1 MRFMLPSQV
10 IFEARRN
17 YGYQGDIALDDIEF
31 LKCQPLDLTKKCTAD
46 EFQ

>member
-17 YGYQGDIALDDIEF
+17 NGYQGDIALDDIEF